1 MDVLV
6 AETNLEFGW
15 FGALIENCTTTWITT
30 NGVNGRLVTGKDD
43 YAGRS
48 IFLPAAGS
56 GKDSEHNFPGSC
68 GCYWSST
75 PDSSLNRAA
84 WYLDFDSESTEQSR
98 SLRSDGRPVRP
109 VRDAD

>member
-1 MDVLV
+1 MDGLV

-48 IFLPAAGS
+48 IFLPATDS
-56 GKDSEHNFPGSC
+56 GYNNEFGADDY
-68 GCYWSST
+68 YWSST